1 MQDAENHGEDRIRI
15 AVVDD
20 HPLFREG
27 VAAILAQNPRFEVV
41 AQGSSAEQAIRIAHD
56 LLPDILLLD
65 VAMPGDGMEA
75 MRRIA
80 QQCPYVK
87 IVMLTASED
96 EQHVSTALEAGARG
110 YVLKGIG
117 AQDLLS
123 TLKAVFAGESYV
135 TPQLAARLLSLM
147 RKKPA
152 SDGPDAQL
160 PVLTPREEEILDR
173 VAGGRTNKEIA
184 RDLGISEKTVKHYMT
199 NIMHKLQ
206 VRNRVEAALMARR
219 KVP

>member
-1 MQDAENHGEDRIRI
+1 MSASPDSDEAPRIRI

-27 VAAILAQNPRFEVV
+27 VAAILARNPGFEVV
-41 AQGSSAEQAIRIAHD
+41 AQGSNAEHAIRIAHD

-65 VAMPGDGMEA
+65 VAMPGDGMDA

-80 QQCPYVK
+80 QQCPFVK

-96 EQHVSTALEAGARG
+96 EQHVSSALEAGARG

-117 AQDLLS
+117 TSDLLS
-123 TLKAVFAGESYV
+123 TLNAVYAGDSYV
-135 TPQLAARLLSLM
+135 TPQLAARVLALM
-147 RKKPA
+147 KKKPEHTE
-152 SDGPDAQL
+152 STL
-160 PVLTPREEEILDR
+160 PSLTPREEEILDR
-173 VAGGRTNKEIA
+173 VSAGRTNKEIA
-184 RDLGISEKTVKHYMT
+184 RDLALSEKTIKHYMT

-206 VRNRVEAALMARR
+206 VRNRVEAALATRR
-219 KVP
+219 KTQ